1 MSEEALE
8 RTPES
13 GGLKAIE
20 DAGPSDGVMRPS
32 GPPVVLGPAAVNP
45 FWSERFQDEAV
56 LRALRPA
63 DLPVESPEL
72 LPDSALSPPKEGVEA
87 FRTFLRGLMSENA
100 RLWTERESWAAGQG
114 NHGWGNPSLAFNHP
128 PPWVYG
134 MMSEGQQREKN
145 MMDSLLEALRSSWV
159 SSGHGEQKG
168 LLGPLSSGGD
178 CGGRGAVHGLSGD
191 QGGLHGHLGGPRA
204 SLMEVFNRVSATSGD
219 VMQGMVEASKTLARH
234 GFGGQWP
241 EQPSLTQGCGKGY
254 MSGGLQGGTVGGQP
268 GAGQGLSNQ
277 PDQPDQSRGPSSS
290 VPQESSSNGRGGQHP
305 ADRTSQ
311 EGSQRGGF
319 AGTGGGGRHGGGH
332 HGLGGHDRGLSSVG
346 ALGSGLG
353 MKEARLDMGALG
365 HQCRKPTTLGTNIPH
380 LCSFEGLSDSR
391 DHGQSIDPN
400 ASIEA
405 RVQQSRGWAAWLE
418 RFKEEI
424 VKGILLVVDQ
434 QGDIDFP
441 DGNPNVAKMTAE
453 QWRSHVLQDHVPL
466 SRECTTCLRPQRCH
480 DFECRHL
487 WTVSP
492 GGRLSKKGKVLL
504 GGSMPFQGHG
514 GAT

>member
-1 MSEEALE
+1 MESTGTLITDFETQTIVLLGKVVRMGYKVRWEGDSFEMWDHSGEPVEVLL
-8 RTPES
+8 ES
-13 GGLKAIE
+13 GCPTVTIKTANHLIEELEKLRVAALKAGDLAPNVWKWLKDLREMWPEVPDELIARVVLTGRWTAE
-20 DAGPSDGVMRPS
+20 SVPLNRRQRQKIAASSSVVLHVFS
-32 GPPVVLGPAAVNP
+32 GPDQSWWRKRLDSSSRTVICVDKMADSNQDLLADQLTSFLAEVCEKGVVDVI
-45 FWSERFQDEAV
+45 
-56 LRALRPA
+56 
-63 DLPVESPEL
+63 
-72 LPDSALSPPKEGVEA
+72 
-87 FRTFLRGLMSENA
+87 
-100 RLWTERESWAAGQG
+100 
-114 NHGWGNPSLAFNHP
+114 
-128 PPWVYG
+128 
-134 MMSEGQQREKN
+134 
-145 MMDSLLEALRSSWV
+145 
-159 SSGHGEQKG
+159 
-168 LLGPLSSGGD
+168 
-178 CGGRGAVHGLSGD
+178 
-191 QGGLHGHLGGPRA
+191 LGGPPCRKVSKLRLRRPGPPPLRA
-204 SLMEVFNRVSATSGD
+204 RSGPERFALED
-219 VMQGMVEASKTLARH
+219 LSDAMRELAWNDAVLWMRQLWLYTLACQTRSRLVLSLKEH
-234 GFGGQWP
+234 PRDF
-241 EQPSLTQGCGKGY
+241 EEYKSVNDTNEYPSFY
-254 MSGGLQGGTVGGQP
+254 
-268 GAGQGLSNQ
+268 AW
-277 PDQPDQSRGPSSS
+277 
-290 VPQESSSNGRGGQHP
+290 QEFR
-305 ADRTSQ
+305 AR
-311 EGSQRGGF
+311 F
-319 AGTGGGGRHGGGH
+319 
-332 HGLGGHDRGLSSVG
+332 
-346 ALGSGLG
+346 G
-353 MKEARLDMGALG
+353 MKEVRLDMGALG